1 MSIALKQGG
10 TSRGGSRRLPVF
22 LLVLAHADS
31 ALGMALLRFTP
42 VGPVATA
49 FWRLVLTLPLLIR
62 RDSAPPKAEWGLIC
76 LAGLLF
82 GLDLAF
88 WYKAIQ
94 QTSFVNATLLVNLY
108 PALVALLA
116 WPLLNQRPSRNFW
129 AGFALTILGGLTIVG
144 LPKQLSGSTVGDL
157 YALATAG
164 VYSLY
169 FVIVSRLSTKYGAS
183 ATLFWTNGASVPW
196 LAAIAWGFG
205 ESLAIP
211 MDWTVWPLFAIAG
224 AALVGQWIFTFA
236 LARVPAAFAA
246 LTSHLGVPF
255 AALAGWLTWGQPLGI
270 IHLIGGALI
279 IGGLTLAKDSPTG

>member
-1 MSIALKQGG
+1 MSIALKQGPVPDA
-10 TSRGGSRRLPVF
+10 SSRRWPVI
-22 LLVLAHADS
+22 LLVIAHADS

-49 FWRLVLTLPLLIR
+49 FWRLLLTLPLLMR
-62 RDSAPPKAEWGLIC
+62 RDSAPPRAEWGLIT

-116 WPLLNQRPSRNFW
+116 WPFLNQRPSRNFW
-129 AGFALTILGGLTIVG
+129 VGFALTILGGLTIVG
-144 LPKQLSGSTVGDL
+144 LPKTLSGSTVGDL
-157 YALATAG
+157 YALAAAL

-196 LAAIAWGFG
+196 LAVIAWGFG

-211 MDWTVWPLFAIAG
+211 MDWTIWPLFAIAG
-224 AALVGQWIFTFA
+224 AAFVGQWIFTYA

-270 IHLIGGALI
+270 AHLIGGGLI
-279 IGGLTLAKDSPTG
+279 IGGLSIAQR